1 MSKTNENEVWE
12 VHQMKSAR
20 SFKEFEA
27 LNGISME
34 EVLTVFEAV
43 SEAFPMIVAANL
55 TKNTYTMIKDDGF
68 LANDMPSSGKYDDL
82 IDVGVENIHPNYQ
95 RAFLDNFS
103 RERLLQMLGQGRK
116 EVCIK
121 LYQKGRGDHYQWVST
136 HVIRVKDKDGDVCH
150 ICINKVLD
158 ECSSCENSR
167 ESAVL
172 RTEFIP
178 CRSRSRCLFYCGSG
192 KRKIRR
198 WTGRS

>member
-1 MSKTNENEVWE
+1 
-12 VHQMKSAR
+12 MKSAR

-103 RERLLQMLGQGRK
+103 RERLLQMLGQDTAQAVGGHPSHDRRMGGLHTFKQLGGRPSPFGW
-116 EVCIK
+116 
-121 LYQKGRGDHYQWVST
+121 LS
-136 HVIRVKDKDGDVCH
+136 
-150 ICINKVLD
+150 L
-158 ECSSCENSR
+158 SC
-167 ESAVL
+167 
-172 RTEFIP
+172 
-178 CRSRSRCLFYCGSG
+178 
-192 KRKIRR
+192 
-198 WTGRS
+198 

>member
-1 MSKTNENEVWE
+1 
-12 VHQMKSAR
+12 MKSAR

-82 IDVGVENIHPNYQ
+82 IDVGVENIHPEYQ

-116 EVCIK
+116 KSASSCIRRD
-121 LYQKGRGDHYQWVST
+121 GGDRYQWVST
-136 HVIRVKDKDGDVCH
+136 HVIRVRDKRWGCVTSAL
-150 ICINKVLD
+150 INFWTNAAVV
-158 ECSSCENSR
+158 ENSR

-178 CRSRSRCLFYCGSG
+178 CRSRNRCLFCCGNG

-198 WTGRS
+198 WTGQS

>member
-1 MSKTNENEVWE
+1 
-12 VHQMKSAR
+12 MKSAR

-116 EVCIK
+116 EVCVK
-121 LYQKGRGDHYQWVST
+121 LYQKGRGDYYQWVST
-136 HVIRVKDKDGDVCH
+136 HVIRVKDKDGDVCYV
-150 ICINKVLD
+150 CINKVLD
-158 ECSSCENSR
+158 ECSSCGEQQR
-167 ESAVL
+167 V
-172 RTEFIP
+172 
-178 CRSRSRCLFYCGSG
+178 CRAPY
-192 KRKIRR
+192 
-198 WTGRS
+198 

>member
-1 MSKTNENEVWE
+1 MSIVKRTRFIYNKGRGKRGAKTNENEVWE

-68 LANDMPSSGKYDDL
+68 LVNDMPSSGKYDDL

-116 EVCIK
+116 EVCVK
-121 LYQKGRGDHYQWVST
+121 LYQKGRGDYYQWVST

-158 ECSSCENSR
+158 ECSSCGEQQR
-167 ESAVL
+167 V
-172 RTEFIP
+172 
-178 CRSRSRCLFYCGSG
+178 CRAPY
-192 KRKIRR
+192 
-198 WTGRS
+198 

>member
-1 MSKTNENEVWE
+1 
-12 VHQMKSAR
+12 MKSAR

-95 RAFLDNFS
+95 RAFLD
-103 RERLLQMLGQGRK
+103 
-116 EVCIK
+116 
-121 LYQKGRGDHYQWVST
+121 YYQWVST

-158 ECSSCENSR
+158 ECSSCGEQQR
-167 ESAVL
+167 V
-172 RTEFIP
+172 
-178 CRSRSRCLFYCGSG
+178 CRAPY
-192 KRKIRR
+192 
-198 WTGRS
+198 